1 MNSVDILVVGGGH
14 AGVEAALACARR
26 GFATTLV
33 TLSIDSIARMSCNPA
48 IGGLGKGQLVREID
62 ALGGEMA
69 RHIDTHGIQ
78 FRMLN
83 TRKGPAVRAPRA
95 QADKEAYALGML
107 ARLRA
112 QPRLTLLEGEATGFL
127 IENGRFAGLRLADGS
142 ALPARA
148 LVLTTGTFLRG
159 LMHTGTQQRPGG
171 RQGEAAATGLSA
183 ALLALGLRL
192 QRLKTGTPPRL
203 RRQSIDF
210 DRCARQAGDE
220 RPQPFSFRTAAITQ
234 PQVDCFITA
243 TTPAV
248 HRLIVANL
256 AHSPLYNGS
265 IRGIGP
271 RYCPSIE
278 DKVMRFAD
286 RERHQ
291 LFLEPEGLETD
302 SIYVN
307 GLSTSLPAEIQLA
320 MLHEIPGLEAAE
332 MLRPGYAV
340 EYDAVDPR
348 QLRPSLELRALPGV
362 YLAGQINGTSGYEE
376 AAAQGLLAGINAS
389 LSLEGRPAWV
399 PDRAD
404 AYLGVMVDDLVT
416 LGADEPYRMFTSRA
430 EFRLMLRC
438 DNAEERLMGQGH
450 ALGLIGDEDFAQ
462 QAESEQRIAHNYFY
476 INKLQAGAAL
486 GAPEGGGPG
495 LTALQLLRRPGV
507 LIGDLEAGLPELLP
521 MSSREQ
527 SRLETRV
534 KYEGYIDR
542 ERRAAEK
549 YRRLEALDIPDDTD
563 YPRIAGLS
571 TEARERWSLARPAS
585 LGQAGRVPGVRR
597 SDLSVLMVHL
607 ESRARARRRPEGGR
621 A

>member
-1 MNSVDILVVGGGH
+1 M
-14 AGVEAALACARR
+14 
-26 GFATTLV
+26 
-33 TLSIDSIARMSCNPA
+33 
-48 IGGLGKGQLVREID
+48 
-62 ALGGEMA
+62 
-69 RHIDTHGIQ
+69 
-78 FRMLN
+78 
-83 TRKGPAVRAPRA
+83 
-95 QADKEAYALGML
+95 
-107 ARLRA
+107 
-112 QPRLTLLEGEATGFL
+112 
-127 IENGRFAGLRLADGS
+127 
-142 ALPARA
+142 
-148 LVLTTGTFLRG
+148 
-159 LMHTGTQQRPGG
+159 
-171 RQGEAAATGLSA
+171 
-183 ALLALGLRL
+183 

-203 RRQSIDF
+203 RRGSIDF
-210 DRCARQAGDE
+210 ERCARQPGDE
-220 RPQPFSFRTAAITQ
+220 PPQPFSFRTAAINR

-248 HRLIVANL
+248 HRLIADNL
-256 AHSPLYNGS
+256 AASPLYNGRIS
-265 IRGIGP
+265 GIGP

-291 LFLEPEGLETD
+291 LFLEPEGLQTD

-362 YLAGQINGTSGYEE
+362 FLAGQINGTSGYEE

-389 LSLEGRPAWV
+389 LAAEGRSAWV
-399 PDRAD
+399 PDRAE

-430 EFRLMLRC
+430 EFRLLLRC

-450 ALGLIGDEDFAQ
+450 ALGLIDDEAFARQ
-462 QAESEQRIAHNYFY
+462 RESERRTESNYMY
-476 INKLQAGAAL
+476 IDKLQL
-486 GAPEGGGPG
+486 RSGAPEPG
-495 LTALQLLRRPGV
+495 ASDSVSTALQLLKRPGV
-507 LIGDLEAGLPELLP
+507 GIDDLEASLPDLEP
-521 MSSREQ
+521 MNGRERA
-527 SRLETRV
+527 RLETRV

-542 ERRAAEK
+542 ERRAVEK
-549 YRRLEALDIPDDTD
+549 HRRLEALVIPEDTD
-563 YPRIAGLS
+563 YTGIAGLS
-571 TEARERWSLARPAS
+571 NEARERWGLARPAS

-607 ESRARARRRPEGGR
+607 ESRSRAQRRMEGSR
-621 A
+621 

>member
-1 MNSVDILVVGGGH
+1 MVGTDILVVGGGH

-33 TLSIDSIARMSCNPA
+33 TLAVESIARMSCNPA

-69 RHIDTHGIQ
+69 RHIDAHGIQ
-78 FRMLN
+78 FRLLN

-95 QADKEAYALGML
+95 QADKEAYAGGML
-107 ARLRA
+107 ATLRA
-112 QPRLTLLEGEATGFL
+112 QARLTLLEGEATGFL
-127 IENGRFAGLRLADGS
+127 VEHGRFAGLRLADGS
-142 ALPARA
+142 ALRARA
-148 LVLTTGTFLRG
+148 LILTTGTFLRG
-159 LMHTGTQQRPGG
+159 LMHTGTRQRAGG
-171 RQGEAAATGLSA
+171 RQGEAAAVGLSE
-183 ALLALGLRL
+183 ALLGLGLRL

-203 RRQSIDF
+203 RRESIDF

-220 RPQPFSFRTAAITQ
+220 RPQPFSFRTAAITR
-234 PQVDCFITA
+234 PQVDCHITA
-243 TTPAV
+243 TTPAA
-248 HRLIVANL
+248 HRLIADNL

-265 IRGIGP
+265 IRGVGP

-278 DKVMRFAD
+278 DKVMRFGD

-291 LFLEPEGLETD
+291 LFLEPEGLHTD

-307 GLSTSLPAEIQLA
+307 GLSTSLPVEIQLQL
-320 MLHEIPGLEAAE
+320 LHEIPGLEAAA
-332 MLRPGYAV
+332 MIRPGYAV

-430 EFRLMLRC
+430 EFRLLLRC

-450 ALGLIGDEDFAQ
+450 ELGLIGSEDFDRQ
-462 QAESEQRIAHNYFY
+462 RESEQRIDHNYLY
-476 INKLQAGAAL
+476 INKLRPQ
-486 GAPEGGGPG
+486 PPGGGPEVAEAAV
-495 LTALQLLRRPGV
+495 TALQLLRRPGV
-507 LIGDLEAGLPELLP
+507 LIDDLEAALPGLLP
-521 MSSREQ
+521 MSAQERT
-527 SRLETRV
+527 RLETRV

-549 YRRLEALDIPDDTD
+549 YRRLEALCIPDDTD
-563 YPRIAGLS
+563 YTAIAGLS
-571 TEARERWSLARPAS
+571 TEARERWSLARPTS

-597 SDLSVLMVHL
+597 SDLSVLMVYL
-607 ESRARARRRPEGGR
+607 ESRARARRRPAGGKP
-621 A
+621 